1 MWHHPRPPSP
11 SPFYFFG
18 ARDANPTLPEP
29 YCGILPPATPSK
41 CCLCPPGGVAGG
53 ERCPHLGKTPQEAV
67 GDGDVDV
74 EVEGA
79 EDALLHGNQLLP
91 LVGIVADVEEV
102 VHARRALLLER
113 GEPLSAL
120 TLTPQGSPQGFQ
132 ALFLL
137 GPPQRPPGL
146 NPGVPVASAQWGKK
160 SRSAAP
166 GIGRRSTRMDM
177 PPSISSSGSQNSPK
191 PPPPPQHRTQP
202 RESPRIWRR

>member
-102 VHARRALLLER
+102 VHARWALLLER
-113 GEPLSAL
+113 GG
-120 TLTPQGSPQGFQ
+120 TT
-132 ALFLL
+132 
-137 GPPQRPPGL
+137 QRPHPD
-146 NPGVPVASAQWGKK
+146 PTGVPTGFSCTFPAGTTPTSTWTEPRCPRCFCTVGKK
-160 SRSAAP
+160 SRSP
-166 GIGRRSTRMDM
+166 WGREEEHQDGRATFNQFLGV
-177 PPSISSSGSQNSPK
+177 PKFSQTN
-191 PPPPPQHRTQP
+191 PPPQHRTQP